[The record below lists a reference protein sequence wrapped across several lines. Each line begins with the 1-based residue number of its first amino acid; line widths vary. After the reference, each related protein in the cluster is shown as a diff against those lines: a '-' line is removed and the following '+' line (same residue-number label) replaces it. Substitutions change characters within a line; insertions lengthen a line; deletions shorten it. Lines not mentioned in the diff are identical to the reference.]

1 MKVPVVLLL
10 TAATLALA
18 GCARNDSGVSDAPVV
33 SPAAARAAE
42 LAASKDPYAPLM
54 RAVFGDDYLPAKG
67 HAVEGIGDPDTFQ
80 KSYAPIYTGATS
92 TRLPSG
98 ETVLVVT
105 SMATDENGD
114 ENPALPDPG
123 RLSLYV
129 LRQQGGQWNLVRRH
143 DDVAQLGRVG
153 FVGDLRWVMPAQGRP
168 VLAVEHHESGQGYRG
183 TWLSLFDPSKEKVVD
198 LTGNGIM
205 TESDSTGACP
215 AAVHCWSARATW
227 RFEPTAHADGYDD
240 LVLTIAGDEDEVADD
255 KAEDNANEADAVP
268 APAKTHSLAGTARYV
283 FQNGSYR
290 LRDGANTLPSF

>member
-10 TAATLALA
+10 TAASLALS
-18 GCARNDSGVSDAPVV
+18 GCARNDSAATEAPVV

-67 HAVEGIGDPDTFQ
+67 HAIEGIGDPDTFQ
-80 KSYAPIYTGATS
+80 KAYATVYTGATS

-105 SMATDENGD
+105 SVATDENGD

-123 RLSLYV
+123 RLSIYV

-153 FVGDLRWVMPAQGRP
+153 FVGDLRWVMPGQGRP

-183 TWLSLFDPSKEKVVD
+183 TWLSLFDPSKEKIVD
-198 LTGNGIM
+198 LTGSGIM

-215 AAVHCWSARATW
+215 AATHCWSARATW
-227 RFEPTAHADGYDD
+227 RFEPAANAYDD
-240 LVLTIAGDEDEVADD
+240 LVLTITGEEDDVADETAGEP
-255 KAEDNANEADAVP
+255 AEDTAPVP
-268 APAKTHSLAGTARYV
+268 APAKQHSLAGTARYV

>member
-1 MKVPVVLLL
+1 MKVSVILLL
-10 TAATLALA
+10 TAAVVAIS
-18 GCARNDSGVSDAPVV
+18 GCARNDSGAADAPVV

-54 RAVFGDDYLPAKG
+54 RAVFGDDYQPARG
-67 HAVEGIGDPDTFQ
+67 HAVEGSGEPETFQ
-80 KSYAPIYTGATS
+80 KAYATIYTGATS
-92 TRLPSG
+92 ARLPSG

-123 RLSLYV
+123 RLSIYV
-129 LRQQGGQWNLVRRH
+129 LRQEGNEWNLVRRH
-143 DDVAQLGRVG
+143 DEVAQLGRVG
-153 FVGDLRWVMPAQGRP
+153 FVGDVRWVMPAQGRP

-183 TWLSLFDPSKEKVVD
+183 TWLSLFDPSKANVID
-198 LTGNGIM
+198 LTGAGIM

-215 AAVHCWSARATW
+215 VAVHCWSARATW
-227 RFEPTAHADGYDD
+227 RFEPGAAAAGYDD
-240 LVLTIAGDEDEVADD
+240 LVLTITGDEDDVADEGNPGD
-255 KAEDNANEADAVP
+255 EADAEP
-268 APAKTHSLAGTARYV
+268 APAKKRSLASTARYV

>member
-1 MKVPVVLLL
+1 MKVPAVLLL
-10 TAATLALA
+10 TAAILALP
-18 GCARNDSGVSDAPVV
+18 GCARNDSGATDAPVV

-54 RAVFGDDYLPAKG
+54 RAVFGDDYQPAKG

-80 KSYAPIYTGATS
+80 KAYATIYTGATS

-105 SMATDENGD
+105 SVATDENGD

-123 RLSLYV
+123 RLSIYV
-129 LRQQGGQWNLVRRH
+129 LRQQGNEWNLVRRH
-143 DDVAQLGRVG
+143 DEVAQLGRVG

-183 TWLSLFDPSKEKVVD
+183 TWLSLFDPSKENVVD
-198 LTGNGIM
+198 LTGDGIM

-215 AAVHCWSARATW
+215 VAVHCWSARATW
-227 RFEPTAHADGYDD
+227 RFEPAATAGGYDD
-240 LVLTIAGDEDEVADD
+240 LVLSITGDEDDVSDEAKPDD
-255 KAEDNANEADAVP
+255 EAEAEP
-268 APAKTHSLAGTARYV
+268 APAKKRSLASTARYV

>member
-10 TAATLALA
+10 TAASLALS
-18 GCARNDSGVSDAPVV
+18 GCARNDSAATEAPVV

-67 HAVEGIGDPDTFQ
+67 HAIEGIGDPDTFQ
-80 KSYAPIYTGATS
+80 KAYATVYTGATS

-105 SMATDENGD
+105 SVATDENGD

-123 RLSLYV
+123 RLSIYV

-153 FVGDLRWVMPAQGRP
+153 FVGDLRWVMPGQGRP

-183 TWLSLFDPSKEKVVD
+183 TWLSLFDPSKEKIVD
-198 LTGNGIM
+198 LTGSGIM

-215 AAVHCWSARATW
+215 AATHCWSARATW
-227 RFEPTAHADGYDD
+227 RFEPAANAYDD
-240 LVLTIAGDEDEVADD
+240 LVLTITGEEDDVADETAGEP
-255 KAEDNANEADAVP
+255 AEDTAPVP
-268 APAKTHSLAGTARYV
+268 AQAKQHSLAGTARYV

>member
-1 MKVPVVLLL
+1 MKVPAVLLV
-10 TAATLALA
+10 TAATLALT
-18 GCARNDSGVSDAPVV
+18 GCARNDSGVSDAPVL

-80 KSYAPIYTGATS
+80 KAYATIYTGATS

-98 ETVLVVT
+98 DTVLVVT
-105 SMATDENGD
+105 SMATDENGE

-123 RLSLYV
+123 RLSIYV

-183 TWLSLFDPSKEKVVD
+183 TWLSLFDPSKEKVAD

-227 RFEPTAHADGYDD
+227 RFEPTAQPDGYDD
-240 LVLTIAGDEDEVADD
+240 LVLTIAGDEDDVAGGN
-255 KAEDNANEADAVP
+255 AEDDASATAA
-268 APAKTHSLAGTARYV
+268 APAKRHSLAGTARYV
-283 FQNGSYR
+283 FHNGSYR